1 MIDLADS
8 QDQEPGRDQLVA
20 CSKEQWISGKN
31 DIYSNRQ
38 MCESVCK
45 KESACG
51 ECILQDAQ
59 NMTEVVWQLG
69 RKRFYKTYYTFYTG
83 PNSIHM

>member
-8 QDQEPGRDQLVA
+8 CHL
-20 CSKEQWISGKN
+20 KESISGTRMRSVSSLFQRTVEKMS
-31 DIYSNRQ
+31 IYSNRQ

-69 RKRFYKTYYTFYTG
+69 RCRSCKT
-83 PNSIHM
+83 

>member
-1 MIDLADS
+1 
-8 QDQEPGRDQLVA
+8 
-20 CSKEQWISGKN
+20 
-31 DIYSNRQ
+31 

-45 KESACG
+45 KENAYG

-69 RKRFYKTYYTFYTG
+69 RKRSYRT
-83 PNSIHM
+83 

>member
-8 QDQEPGRDQLVA
+8 CLKESRSETRTRSAGSLF
-20 CSKEQWISGKN
+20 KEQWIWGKMS
-31 DIYSNRQ
+31 IYNNRL
-38 MCESVCK
+38 MYESVCK
-45 KESACG
+45 KESAYG

-69 RKRFYKTYYTFYTG
+69 RKLFYKT
-83 PNSIHM
+83 

>member
-1 MIDLADS
+1 MS
-8 QDQEPGRDQLVA
+8 
-20 CSKEQWISGKN
+20 
-31 DIYSNRQ
+31 IYSNRQ

-69 RKRFYKTYYTFYTG
+69 HKRLSELCSTSVGDT
-83 PNSIHM
+83 SILS

>member
-1 MIDLADS
+1 
-8 QDQEPGRDQLVA
+8 
-20 CSKEQWISGKN
+20 
-31 DIYSNRQ
+31 

-45 KESACG
+45 RESACG

-69 RKRFYKTYYTFYTG
+69 HLRFCMQHDKVLKKLYFDLLTLTPG
-83 PNSIHM
+83 VCGCVCVGGGGGGA

>member
-1 MIDLADS
+1 MS
-8 QDQEPGRDQLVA
+8 
-20 CSKEQWISGKN
+20 
-31 DIYSNRQ
+31 IYSNRL
-38 MCESVCK
+38 MYESVCK

-69 RKRFYKTYYTFYTG
+69 CKRSYKT
-83 PNSIHM
+83 